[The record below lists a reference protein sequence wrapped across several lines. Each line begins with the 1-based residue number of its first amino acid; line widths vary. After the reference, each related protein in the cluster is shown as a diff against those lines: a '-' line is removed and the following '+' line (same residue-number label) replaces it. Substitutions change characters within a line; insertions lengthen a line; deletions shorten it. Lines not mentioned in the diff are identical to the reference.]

1 LFEENDE
8 KIKDFVEKFVIL
20 IIIIENEI
28 VGVWKERNE
37 EYEIEEMKEYENE
50 MGKVVRGEKYGVKKI
65 SEKEIVNGDVVEV

>member
-1 LFEENDE
+1 MFEENDE